1 MAVFDFEDIHVK
13 VSPPK
18 KKYLILTSRRESK
31 YFRFLSFIF
40 PQVGIASRALRPTLG
55 IVDPLNALSMPERVA
70 AFSGFD
76 VLCHALESFTA
87 LSYTE
92 RKPRPA
98 NPILR
103 PAYQVISFR

>member
-1 MAVFDFEDIHVK
+1 M
-13 VSPPK
+13 
-18 KKYLILTSRRESK
+18 
-31 YFRFLSFIF
+31 F
-40 PQVGIASRALRPTLG
+40 PLRAGKQAFFSSAQVGIASRALRPTLG

-92 RKPRPA
+92 RTPRPA

-103 PAYQVISFR
+103 PAYQASNFRYFFLYFLFSPNLNSVVFC